1 MATPKYVK
9 FQRGKVESYN
19 RLSTKDNDTLYF
31 VYENN
36 DDSKGKLYLGNR
48 LISSVGEG
56 DLVTSLADLTDVIIN
71 EAPAGSFL
79 VKNSLG
85 KWVATSAQEI
95 AEIILTAGNSIV
107 KIDENEFHFNS
118 IDGNLELRGF
128 SNATS
133 GMVPVKEDNKLLWTS
148 LPPNLSSEV
157 TNLQTIVN
165 SISNELQAVDGKI
178 ATAINN
184 SEHLKYKVINNISE
198 AIRDNI
204 IYLIPKVDSEI
215 DNVYDE
221 YMFVNGKLELIG
233 SINNINLEDYV
244 TVDTFNQSLSFK
256 ADESTVANLSSV
268 VSDLQANLNNY
279 VLTTTF
285 NSVVGDLS
293 SLTTYNN
300 LSPNTTISDTI
311 IDIYQRLTWKEISG

>member
-79 VKNSLG
+79 VKNSSG

-107 KIDENEFHFNS
+107 KIDENEFHFNAV
-118 IDGNLELRGF
+118 DGNLELRGF

-133 GMVPVKEDNKLLWTS
+133 GMVPVKGDNKLLWTS

-165 SISNELQAVDGKI
+165 SMSNELQAVDGKI

-184 SEHLKYKVINNISE
+184 SEHLKYKVINNITE
-198 AIRDNI
+198 AIHDNI

-215 DNVYDE
+215 DNIYDE
-221 YMFVNGKLELIG
+221 YMFVNGELELIG

-256 ADESTVANLSSV
+256 ADKSTVANLSSV